1 MGEFTKGSAWA
12 ASCQLGGTVSDLS
25 LEQEVT
31 GLIDKPD
38 RSPLHQKN
46 GGGRV
51 LGLGVLV
58 NYIPAYPSQVYMSV
72 GQRLCKVC
80 GYVCICICVCVC
92 VCVCVFTQT
101 RMAEKE
107 EGLPNEER
115 RCCREVDPDSVSLQ
129 GSHAHTVLVTP
140 WLPLPPSLQRSQQ
153 IRTPAGMGLR

>member
-1 MGEFTKGSAWA
+1 MGELNKGSAWA
-12 ASCQLGGTVSDLS
+12 ASCQLGGIVSDLS

-46 GGGRV
+46 GGDRV

-80 GYVCICICVCVC
+80 GYVCLYMHLCVRL
-92 VCVCVFTQT
+92 CVFTQT

-107 EGLPNEER
+107 EGLPNKER
-115 RCCREVDPDSVSLQ
+115 RCCREVDLDSVSLQ
-129 GSHAHTVLVTP
+129 GSRAHTVLVTP
-140 WLPLPPSLQRSQQ
+140 WLPLPPSLQ
-153 IRTPAGMGLR
+153 